1 MDKNRKTII
10 TLIIVVTVLVILLAG
25 VIIYFTIAEEKN
37 ANKQPVVNI
46 NNGDDENDNQNED
59 TNNVLDDAKKL
70 AITTFNAAFEIY
82 KGTEMTAS
90 QIKSLL
96 SAIQANNAINTDG
109 HIVELDNTGITQNTQ
124 LDSTK
129 KYNVELFYDT
139 EGYVNII
146 KITEFTATKPIENGG
161 EQNATSDIEK
171 LIFNSKFTPYIGEI
185 TGTKLAEL
193 VQAILDNNSTNVEH
207 QIMYTSNN
215 LQEISEFLETDKYI
229 ITLKY
234 DDAGYINIIN
244 IDKVM

>member
-25 VIIYFTIAEEKN
+25 VIIYFTIIDEKN
-37 ANKQPVVNI
+37 ANKQQVVDI
-46 NNGDDENDNQNED
+46 NNDYNENDSQNEN
-59 TNNVLDDAKKL
+59 TNNVIDDAKEI
-70 AITTFNAAFEIY
+70 AIKSFNALYELY

-90 QIKSLL
+90 QIKTLL
-96 SAIQANNAINTDG
+96 STIQTNNATNTDG
-109 HIVELDNTGITQNTQ
+109 HIVELDNTGITVETQ
-124 LDSTK
+124 VDTTK

-139 EGYVNII
+139 EGYVNRI
-146 KITEFTATKPIENGG
+146 KITEFTGTEPIENGG

-193 VQAILDNNSTNVEH
+193 VQAILDNNSTNTEH